1 MTTVRV
7 EKKEGHIVS
16 VMANGH
22 TDYAEEG
29 SDIIC
34 AALSAI
40 IQTAVMGLE
49 KVAEIKDFTYYF
61 ADTEG
66 YMEVKLGDLDT
77 EEKHDADVILDTM
90 LCGISDLAEGCSRFI
105 KLEVK

>member
-1 MTTVRV
+1 MTTVKV

-16 VMANGH
+16 VTAKGH
-22 TDYAEEG
+22 TGYAEEG
-29 SDIIC
+29 MDIVC

-49 KVAEIKDFTYYF
+49 KVAKIKKFSF
-61 ADTEG
+61 CIAVTEG
-66 YMEVKLGDLDT
+66 AMVVKTGDLVA
-77 EEKHDADVILDTM
+77 EERHDADVVLDTM
-90 LCGISDLAEGCSRFI
+90 LCGITDLAEGYPRFI